1 MTRDELIELLAT
13 DLKNER
19 KHLNF
24 YLYHASA
31 VTGLHGQRE
40 YREWL
45 LEAAA
50 SELAHVTAFQDRLW
64 GLGLITLEN
73 TANDFE
79 CFTDLEDV
87 LEYAREMEEEVVANY
102 TQRLA
107 QLEGANFLESRY
119 MAVFYEDQLQ
129 DSYEDC
135 ERIRRILAAAQ
146 ARKTPRL
153 RPL

>member
-1 MTRDELIELLAT
+1 MTRAELLELLAS
-13 DLKNER
+13 DLRNER

-31 VTGLHGQRE
+31 VIGLHGQRE

-64 GLGLITLEN
+64 GLGAAAVDTS
-73 TANDFE
+73 ASDFE
-79 CFTDLEDV
+79 CFTRVEDV
-87 LEYAREMEEEVVANY
+87 LDYAREMEEEVVANY

-135 ERIRRILAAAQ
+135 ERIRRILADSRAT
-146 ARKTPRL
+146 KTPRL